1 LEATGA
7 GEQTSWYEA
16 VDQDKP
22 LEQGDIL
29 RACPVPVITSILPLT
44 EAAAQS
50 AEVAYDFDVLDLI
63 ILSQSCD
70 ITMQGGRPRR
80 VDDIVVCPAWELPRL
95 REDYPEID
103 RGSFIADIIRGR
115 IPLWHALAPSEISG
129 LERSHTFLEFRRIVV
144 LPAAHLDALAI
155 MQSRRLR
162 LRSPWREHMSYA
174 AGALLGRPAIP
185 EPAPTPPKPTAHPT
199 R

>member
-1 LEATGA
+1 LEAA
-7 GEQTSWYEA
+7 GSADQAWYEV
-16 VDQDKP
+16 VDKDNP

-29 RACPVPVITSILPLT
+29 RACPVPVITSLLPAT
-44 EAAAQS
+44 EEAAQTAD
-50 AEVAYDFDVLDLI
+50 VTYDIDVVDII

-70 ITMQGGRPRR
+70 IAMQGGRPRR
-80 VDDIVVCPAWELPRL
+80 VEDIVVCPAWELPKL

-103 RGSFIADIIRGR
+103 RGSFISDIIKGR
-115 IPLWHALAPSEISG
+115 VPLWHALAPSDLPG
-129 LERSHTFLEFRRIVV
+129 LERSHAFLELRRIIV
-144 LPAAHLDALAI
+144 LPAMHLEALSD

-185 EPAPTPPKPTAHPT
+185 SPAPTPPKPILPRPT
-199 R
+199 